1 MNKNYKCKI
10 SLVITTIN
18 KPNKVIKKYLEL
30 TKKNKI
36 CYFIIGD
43 KKTPNYSKKYNFFNL
58 KNQKR
63 FNFNCHK
70 LLPYNSYS
78 RKNIGYL
85 IAMKNNSKIIV
96 ETDDDNYPKDN
107 FFKNLEIKKVLKEY
121 SEKKRGE
128 GWINVL
134 KIFRKNNKLIWPRG
148 FPLNLINNNK
158 KLKVKRKEIFSPIQ
172 QRMCDGN
179 PDVDAIYRLTNKFEN
194 HIFRNDNIAI
204 DNKSISPFNS
214 QNTVWHEVAFPLM
227 YLPSYCTMRSTDIWR
242 GFIAL
247 KIIQNYNW
255 NLTFLRST
263 VVQNRNI
270 HDLMDDFKQEIT
282 VYENTIKL
290 CNILKKLKLSKEYN
304 DILINLFECYKKL
317 VNQKILDKK
326 ELPLLKKWLKDVN
339 KIYPNLNKV

>member
-1 MNKNYKCKI
+1 MNKNYKNQI

-18 KPNKVIKKYLEL
+18 KPNKVINKYLEL

-36 CYFIIGD
+36 YYLIIGD
-43 KKTPNYSKKYNFFNL
+43 KKTPNYNKKYNFFNL
-58 KNQKR
+58 KKQKS
-63 FNFNCHK
+63 FDFNCHK

-107 FFKNLEIKKVLKEY
+107 FFKNLEIKKILKEY
-121 SEKKRGE
+121 SGPE
-128 GWINVL
+128 WINVL
-134 KIFRKNNKLIWPRG
+134 KIFKKNNKLIWPRG
-148 FPLNLINNNK
+148 FPLNLINDKK
-158 KLKVKRKEIFSPIQ
+158 KLKAKRKEIFSPIQ
-172 QRMCDGN
+172 QRMCDGD
-179 PDVDAIYRLTNKFEN
+179 PDVDAIYRLTNKLED

-204 DNKSISPFNS
+204 DNKSICPFNS
-214 QNTVWHEVAFPLM
+214 QNTVWHEVAFPLI

-247 KIIQNYNW
+247 KIIKNYNW

-263 VVQNRNI
+263 VIQNRNI
-270 HDLMDDFKQEIT
+270 HDLMDDFKQEIP

-290 CNILKKLKLSKEYN
+290 CNILKKLKLRKKYK
-304 DILINLFECYKKL
+304 DILINLYNCYEKL
-317 VNQKILDKK
+317 VSEKILNKN
-326 ELPLLKKWLKDVN
+326 ELPLLKEWLKDVN
-339 KIYPNLNKV
+339 LIYPNLNKV